1 MAKPMTVKVADGAQ
15 LLCTHEIVN
24 CSWSVQGHLFTTTFK
39 VLPLSC
45 YDAILGMEWLET
57 FSPMQIEWKNKWLSF
72 NHEGQTVKLQ
82 GISNDHPSC
91 SEVTVNQLQA
101 MVKAESV
108 WGIVQVYSM
117 DSDPPSSSEIP
128 PPIQSLVD
136 QYPELF
142 SEPIGIPPSLSHT
155 HTIPLV
161 SGAQPFRLKPYRY
174 TPFQKDEI
182 ERQVTHLLKTNMIKE
197 STSPFAS
204 PALLVKK
211 KTGDWRL
218 CVDYRRLNAY
228 TVKNKFPLPV
238 IEELF
243 EELHG
248 AKWFTT
254 LDLKSGFHQI
264 MVHEDDQ
271 YKTAFQTHHGHFEY
285 KVMPYGLTGAP
296 ATFQFVMNHIL
307 AALLRKCVVVFIDDI
322 LIYSKTFEDH
332 VKHVQL
338 VFQLLHDHN
347 LKVKLSK
354 CTFAKQQL
362 RYLGHIISPE
372 GVSTDPSKVQD
383 VQKWPTPM
391 NVKDLRG
398 FLGIAG
404 YYRRFIKK
412 FGMLAKPLTELLKK
426 GVMFVWTE
434 STEQAFQLL
443 KQSLISAPVLALPD
457 FSKPF
462 VVETDA

>member
-101 MVKAESV
+101 MVKAESI

-117 DSDPPSSSEIP
+117 DSDPPASLEIP

-142 SEPIGIPPSLSHT
+142 FDPIGIPPSLSHT

-182 ERQVTHLLKTNMIKE
+182 EHQVTHFLKTNMIKE

-211 KTGDWRL
+211 KTGDWSL

-254 LDLKSGFHQI
+254 LDLKFGFHQI

-271 YKTAFQTHHGHFEY
+271 YKTAFHTHHGHFEY

-296 ATFQFVMNHIL
+296 ATF
-307 AALLRKCVVVFIDDI
+307 
-322 LIYSKTFEDH
+322 
-332 VKHVQL
+332 
-338 VFQLLHDHN
+338 
-347 LKVKLSK
+347 
-354 CTFAKQQL
+354 
-362 RYLGHIISPE
+362 
-372 GVSTDPSKVQD
+372 
-383 VQKWPTPM
+383 
-391 NVKDLRG
+391 
-398 FLGIAG
+398 
-404 YYRRFIKK
+404 
-412 FGMLAKPLTELLKK
+412 
-426 GVMFVWTE
+426 
-434 STEQAFQLL
+434 
-443 KQSLISAPVLALPD
+443 
-457 FSKPF
+457 
-462 VVETDA
+462 